1 MKTEERM
8 LLQFHYTE
16 WHSHT
21 TPFSNAILE
30 FRRRVRSVVGNTLKS
45 NRPMLVHCNDGG
57 KCPKKSFS
65 NEWRHGWKIVMRWL
79 CFCSGHVIFQSFWW
93 HLTGDWKT
101 SLVDFGLLHRL
112 WSNFSFFLP
121 PFVNIKMPTSIKIK
135 TFFILNVYYLG
146 GRSGVY
152 LAIDSN
158 IEQAEEEDSFYVF
171 GYLKKLRQSRKGL
184 IENVEQYKFVYDT
197 LEEYV
202 VCGNSFFPVKELSQK
217 LKQKSVKD
225 PATKLNEY
233 QKEYAQI
240 CKQTPRFSIGDCAGG
255 HRWINLNL
263 NIFFSLNSSLFLQR
277 RQPGEKSRRPLCPT

>member
-1 MKTEERM
+1 MKSYDQIS
-8 LLQFHYTE
+8 LLFP
-16 WHSHT
+16 S
-21 TPFSNAILE
+21 
-30 FRRRVRSVVGNTLKS
+30 
-45 NRPMLVHCNDGG
+45 
-57 KCPKKSFS
+57 
-65 NEWRHGWKIVMRWL
+65 
-79 CFCSGHVIFQSFWW
+79 
-93 HLTGDWKT
+93 
-101 SLVDFGLLHRL
+101 
-112 WSNFSFFLP
+112 
-121 PFVNIKMPTSIKIK
+121 FVNNKVPTSIKIK
-135 TFFILNVYYLG
+135 TLLFLLNDCLG

-152 LAIDSN
+152 LAVDAN
-158 IEQAEEEDSFYVF
+158 IELAEEEDSFYVF

-255 HRWINLNL
+255 HRGDNREKNRDVLCVPRKH
-263 NIFFSLNSSLFLQR
+263 SSDI
-277 RQPGEKSRRPLCPT
+277 